1 MTKDDFLMKTLHEI
15 EDQSTR
21 HQRGTNEII
30 CLESDL
36 RKIEELVSRA
46 KTILMTNKDI
56 YSDGEVKYVYH
67 QEFMNGVDKIY
78 KERLKFKNDK
88 QTNPSKSVEEIAKN
102 YQSNSFS
109 SEYLNW
115 EELNKRW
122 VEHYSKTPIHTSDQF
137 VEWLKLQPEFGV
149 YTGKKPYK
157 KTINFS
163 ENKKLPICPDCG
175 GNLEQLNETDYFCS
189 DFGCPNDNTF
199 KYIDGVLNQEKIE
212 K

>member
-67 QEFMNGVDKIY
+67 QEFMNGIDKIY
-78 KERLKFKNDK
+78 KE
-88 QTNPSKSVEEIAKN
+88 TH
-102 YQSNSFS
+102 FS

-115 EELNKRW
+115 DEINKRW

-149 YTGKKPYK
+149 YTGKKPYE